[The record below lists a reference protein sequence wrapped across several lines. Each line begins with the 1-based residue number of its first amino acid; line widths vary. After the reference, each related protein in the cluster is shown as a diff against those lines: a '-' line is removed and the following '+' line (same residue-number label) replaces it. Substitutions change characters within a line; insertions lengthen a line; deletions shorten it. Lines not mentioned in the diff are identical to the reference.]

1 MVSKTVVNLLLAL
14 ALCGFVFTAG
24 CGGGSSKPAELA
36 DQPVQE
42 QVESPQE
49 SQTPQ
54 QDISEADTQQ
64 QVTQPVTQPQPDQ
77 TAQAEQ
83 VEPAD
88 GVEIAMKFK
97 PEDAATYKLTTQSET
112 SVLWEGPDGTK
123 PANFKGGR
131 TGTDVEYTFD
141 QQVQS
146 VNEQGNA
153 TVQVTMK
160 KLKYTARVKDSIVLE
175 FDSTKSADENSPL
188 AALIG
193 QSYTIEVAPS
203 GQVSRV
209 VNAAEARA
217 AVKGGSAAAKA
228 ARTLLSDDVV
238 KERHAVPALPPGRNE
253 RFQEGGSWSVDKS
266 FNFGMMGAKAYQ
278 RVYKLEDIKK
288 SKGGSVAVAE
298 MNAVPSV
305 EQDKEAQAAQM
316 TNIFTKMFDNT
327 ESYTGRLEL
336 NLDTGHVLEYTED
349 LKTEWLAVDPAYK
362 ADEQKRPNA
371 LRMAALR
378 VVHLKKID

>member
-1 MVSKTVVNLLLAL
+1 MTSKTVVNLLLAL
-14 ALCGFVFTAG
+14 ALCGFAFTAG
-24 CGGGSSKPAELA
+24 CGGGSGKPAELA
-36 DQPVQE
+36 DQTDQTVQE

-49 SQTPQ
+49 SQVPQ

-64 QVTQPVTQPQPDQ
+64 QVTQPQPDQ
-77 TAQAEQ
+77 TVQAEQ
-83 VEPAD
+83 PGTAN
-88 GVEIAMKFK
+88 GVEIALKFK
-97 PEDAATYKLTTQSET
+97 PEDAATYKLTTQSEK

-131 TGTDVEYTFD
+131 TGTDVEYTFE

-153 TVQVTMK
+153 VVQITMK
-160 KLKYTARVKDSIVLE
+160 NLKYTARVKDSVVLE

-193 QSYTIEVAPS
+193 QSYTIELTPS

-217 AVKGGSAAAKA
+217 AIKGSSAAAKA
-228 ARTLLSDDVV
+228 ARTLLSDDVI
-238 KERHAVPALPPGRNE
+238 KERHAVPALPAGENKQFE
-253 RFQEGGSWSVDKS
+253 EGGSWIVDKS

-278 RVYKLEDIKK
+278 RVYKLEDVKK
-288 SKGGSVAVAE
+288 SKGASIAVAG

-378 VVHLKKID
+378 VVHLEKID